1 MKHQAKSLYKQL
13 VEEGGHFYVCG
24 DCTMAEHVFRTLK
37 LIIQEQGNMT
47 SEMVE
52 TYMLNLR
59 VSCTFMYNF
68 NSI

>member
-1 MKHQAKSLYKQL
+1 MKHQAQSLYKQL
-13 VEEGGHFYVCG
+13 VEDGGHFYVCG

-47 SEMVE
+47 PEKVE

-59 VSCTFMYNF
+59 VRITFINIL
-68 NSI
+68 S